1 MPKKKTVTISPE
13 ADSTIKNVG
22 QLYEIKGRYF
32 FTNDKSTVD
41 MPSLI
46 EMQLDSYHDFISR
59 RLEKAFQ
66 EVFPITDFSGEKITI
81 HYK

>member
-1 MPKKKTVTISPE
+1 MPKKKEVTVSSVE
-13 ADSTIKNVG
+13 AAPSKNLG
-22 QLYEIKGRYF
+22 QLYDIQGRYF
-32 FTNDKSTVD
+32 FTHDKSTVD

-46 EMQLDSYHDFISR
+46 EMQLDSYKDFIDR

-66 EVFPITDFSGEKITI
+66 EVFPISDFSGEKITI

>member
-1 MPKKKTVTISPE
+1 MPKKKESVISPK
-13 ADSTIKNVG
+13 AATASKDIG
-22 QLYEIKGRYF
+22 QLYDIQGRYF
-32 FTNDKSTVD
+32 FTDDRSTVD
-41 MPSLI
+41 IPRLI
-46 EMQLDSYHDFISR
+46 EVQLDSYKDFIDR

>member
-1 MPKKKTVTISPE
+1 MPKKKDITISSE
-13 ADSTIKNVG
+13 AASVSKSLG
-22 QLYEIKGRYF
+22 QLYDIQGRYF

-46 EMQLDSYHDFISR
+46 EMQLDSYKDFLDR